1 MTYRQMKQKHSLARN
16 MAILTPKHIS
26 PIFWNVKVFVNNVSY
41 KPGLWGLAVVVVA
54 VGVVA
59 VAPDVVD
66 AVSTLFTLFVVEE
79 QRYETSKCDSKK
91 NVVMKICTQFII
103 SCKYL
108 SPLLIFLFLKC
119 EGN

>member
-16 MAILTPKHIS
+16 MAILTPKHIG

-54 VGVVA
+54 VAVVA

-66 AVSTLFTLFVVEE
+66 AVSTLFTLFEEE

-91 NVVMKICTQFII
+91 NVVIKICTQFI
-103 SCKYL
+103 SFML
-108 SPLLIFLFLKC
+108 V
-119 EGN
+119 

>member
-1 MTYRQMKQKHSLARN
+1 
-16 MAILTPKHIS
+16 MA
-26 PIFWNVKVFVNNVSY
+26 
-41 KPGLWGLAVVVVA
+41 AA

-108 SPLLIFLFLKC
+108 SPFTLTDIFVFKM
-119 EGN
+119 

>member
-1 MTYRQMKQKHSLARN
+1 M
-16 MAILTPKHIS
+16 
-26 PIFWNVKVFVNNVSY
+26 FVNNVSY

-91 NVVMKICTQFII
+91 NVVIKICTQFI
-103 SCKYL
+103 SFML
-108 SPLLIFLFLKC
+108 V
-119 EGN
+119 